1 MTSRRRGPNG
11 EEDEWEDVDS
21 DSDDEDEGAED
32 GDEDADGAEKDA
44 GGDATMGGA
53 AGGTRSRP
61 RRSRAAA
68 TAAAAAAAAA
78 SPASDAAP
86 ATTDSSSSSSSGT
99 AADTGQTSGKRKA
112 EDDVDGGGGG
122 GGGQEYKVLKIER
135 ADGTVVAP
143 FGDEGSDRGVGRS
156 SGTTATVAL
165 LKGNSIVVA
174 NAGDTRCVLCRDGQ
188 TVPLSFDHKPE
199 DDGEQLRIENAGG
212 MVSAEGR
219 IDKGDGGGLNLS
231 RALGDHQ
238 YKQNA
243 GLPATEQMVRARV
256 NPAGIYSTLEAT
268 RRPMMGSAPPLPPHN
283 KRGAKQPP
291 HITTTTTTTTAT
303 TTTTSALS
311 IRLHCYSAVQFMLT

>member
-112 EDDVDGGGGG
+112 EDDVDGGGGGG

-268 RRPMMGSAPPLPPHN
+268 RRPMMGGAPPLPP
-283 KRGAKQPP
+283 P
-291 HITTTTTTTTAT
+291 
-303 TTTTSALS
+303 
-311 IRLHCYSAVQFMLT
+311 